1 MIKNDNSALASTSS
15 FNSLNL
21 SEAQLANLQQLGYEQ
36 MTAIQALTLP
46 LALSAQDLI
55 VQAHTGSGKTLV
67 FALAILQTLDLSR
80 IEAQALVLCP
90 TRELATQVAEV
101 IRKVGRSHPSL
112 KVSLLSLIHI

>member
-55 VQAHTGSGKTLV
+55 VQAHTGSGKNPGLCLSHTTNTGFEPYRGTGLS
-67 FALAILQTLDLSR
+67 ALPYA
-80 IEAQALVLCP
+80 
-90 TRELATQVAEV
+90 
-101 IRKVGRSHPSL
+101 
-112 KVSLLSLIHI
+112 